1 MKFIFIILAFSFQIN
16 AFAQTGV
23 AGPQA
28 AMAEIA
34 VGEASVDK
42 DKFVIDDSEV
52 KSLDGSKKS
61 LASELIDILR
71 NDFVFYKHKFNNVD
85 YSDKGQ
91 ASYSSPNLAKWKES
105 GITYFVAS
113 QITSAGG
120 GIEARFKVW
129 SVLTGKEIFSQGF
142 KLAQNNIRPVAHQIA
157 DGIYRS
163 VAGKPSI
170 FNSKIVL
177 VSDRGTRGKDTTK
190 ELYIMDF
197 DGNRVEKLTNFNSV
211 VLSPSVAP
219 DNSKIMFS
227 VIASH
232 KEVSR
237 DKVRIIK
244 NIDLKMYDLR
254 NKTFSTIS
262 DRPGINSGA
271 IFSASGDIIY
281 TTLSY
286 KGNAD
291 IYEMQISSGKLRNVT
306 SHYADDVDPSITRDG
321 SLMAFLSNRPGRAHI
336 YTMDPASPDKGA
348 KRISFVGQFNAAPRF
363 SPDGKE
369 IVFSSWVDAGF
380 DLYRIS
386 SDGNNLVRLTKDFG
400 SNEEAVYSPDGEF
413 IVFTSKRVISKTKA
427 VQEIYIMNRDG
438 EILGQLTQNFGRCY
452 SPQWTNILK

>member
-1 MKFIFIILAFSFQIN
+1 MKLIFITCALLFQFQAFS
-16 AFAQTGV
+16 QTAV
-23 AGPQA
+23 
-28 AMAEIA
+28 AEIA

-42 DKFVIDDSEV
+42 DKFVIDDAEL
-52 KSLDGSKKS
+52 KSLGGKQKS

-91 ASYSSPNLAKWKES
+91 ESYSKPNLAKWKES
-105 GITYFVAS
+105 GITYFLA
-113 QITSAGG
+113 TSISSSGS
-120 GIEARFKVW
+120 GIEAKFKAW
-129 SVLTGKEIFSQGF
+129 SVLTGQEIFNHSITVDQ
-142 KLAQNNIRPVAHQIA
+142 KNIRLKAHQAA

-163 VAGKPSI
+163 VTGKPSI
-170 FNSKIVL
+170 FNSKIVF
-177 VSDRGTRGKDTTK
+177 VSDRGTFGKDTVK
-190 ELYIMDF
+190 ELFLMDF
-197 DGNRVEKLTNFNSV
+197 DGNRVEKLTHFNSV

-227 VIASH
+227 VIAPH

-237 DKVRIIK
+237 NKVRIIK
-244 NIDLKMYDLR
+244 NIDLKMYDLK
-254 NKTFSTIS
+254 NKSFSTIS
-262 DRPGINSGA
+262 DKPGINSGA
-271 IFSASGDIIY
+271 IFSASGELIY
-281 TTLSY
+281 MTLSF

-291 IYEMQISSGKLRNVT
+291 IYEMQLGSGKMRNVT
-306 SHYADDVDPSITRDG
+306 SHYADDVDPSINRDG
-321 SLMAFLSNRPGRAHI
+321 SLMTFLSNRPGRAHI
-336 YTMDPASPDKGA
+336 YTMDPANPDKGV

-363 SPDGKE
+363 APDGKE

-380 DLYRIS
+380 DLYRIA

-413 IVFTSKRVISKTKA
+413 IVFTSKRVISQSKA
-427 VQEIYIMNRDG
+427 VQDIYIMNRDG